1 MAETN
6 DNAGAGRYHNR
17 YLFLVVS
24 VATIGGFL
32 FGYDMMIF
40 VGAELFLEQHFALTK
55 MQLGHAGASVVIGA
69 LVGTLIAAVISD
81 TIGRKKTMLLAGI
94 LFLVSAIGT
103 ALPQTIGQFNLFRIL
118 GGLGI
123 GIAMVISPVYLAEI
137 APRGIRGRLVTF
149 NQIIIVSGSIMAM
162 LVGFFLAK
170 YVSDPNVNWRWM
182 FASATIPTAAL
193 LIGIL
198 FIPESPRYLVQ
209 SNRIHEALTVLTNI
223 NGAAQARIEIQEIE
237 KSIELEEE
245 QSSVSYR
252 ELLHPGVRKAMIVA
266 VGLAAL
272 QQFSGGMPLTMYA
285 PMIFEKAG
293 FPVAHQAIGVTALL
307 QGVNLCVVFLVLYL
321 VERVGRRPLLLLGL
335 FLMAI
340 GHLLLAYCFA
350 AKLEGMPVA
359 VILTA
364 TTCMSNLSISP
375 LAWVIMA
382 EIFPTR
388 IRGRAMGVATFVLYL
403 CMYVMSLNFPWM
415 KEEFESRFGSP
426 AGIFLL
432 FAVVCFA
439 GTAFVFAMV
448 PETRGKSL
456 EEIASG
462 WLKGAPADS

>member
-1 MAETN
+1 MAELN
-6 DNAGAGRYHNR
+6 HFDRADEYRR
-17 YLFLVVS
+17 SYLFLVVS

-32 FGYDMMIF
+32 FGFDMMIF
-40 VGAELFLEQHFALTK
+40 VGAELFLEQHFSLTK
-55 MQLGHAGASVVIGA
+55 LQLGNAGASVVIGA
-69 LVGTLIAAVISD
+69 LVGTLIAAMISD
-81 TIGRKKTMLLAGI
+81 AIGRKKTMLLAGL
-94 LFLVSAIGT
+94 LFFVSSIGT
-103 ALPQTIGQFNLFRIL
+103 ALPETIGQFSAFRML
-118 GGLGI
+118 AGLGI

-149 NQIIIVSGSIMAM
+149 NQIIIVSGSIIAM

-170 YVSDPNVNWRWM
+170 YISDSNVNWRWM
-182 FASATIPTAAL
+182 FASATVPTAAL

-209 SNRIHEALTVLTNI
+209 SGHLDEASRVLTEI
-223 NGAAQARIEIQEIE
+223 NGQAQAGIELREIE
-237 KSIELEEE
+237 TAINLEKE

-252 ELLHPGVRKAMIVA
+252 ELMHPGVRKAMIIA

-272 QQFSGGMPLTMYA
+272 QQFSGGAPLTMYA
-285 PMIFEKAG
+285 PLIFEKAG

-307 QGVNLCVVFLVLYL
+307 QSANLCVVFLVLYL
-321 VERVGRRPLLLLGL
+321 VDRVGRRPLLLVGL
-335 FLMAI
+335 FLMAL

-350 AKLEGMPVA
+350 RKLEGIPVA
-359 VILTA
+359 IILTA

-375 LAWVIMA
+375 LAWVILA

-403 CMYVMSLNFPWM
+403 CMYVMSLAFPWM
-415 KEEFESRFGSP
+415 KDAFETRFGSP
-426 AGIFLL
+426 AGIFLF
-432 FAVVCFA
+432 FAMVCFA

-456 EEIASG
+456 EDIAAG
-462 WLKGAPADS
+462 WLKQAPAHG